1 MANSFNLSFEHF
13 GDHNTIVSNRIHKL
27 INHPVHIIDE
37 YGIVSPSALIPFCVF
52 GRNMSIMGIRTEN
65 FSVPVCNSF
74 NAKILNDQLCYEV
87 DLNRFSNKNNIGREL
102 KLGFHFVM
110 DYNED
115 RQITTDKN
123 FKAEQDQSL
132 AVRVVESDEN
142 SHAFIYLN
150 TVGKYKASKVVKNC
164 LLLEEVKLIGEG
176 EYNLNALKE
185 VQATESFLGLDQ
197 EVTGCQNEESLHNCS
212 TRKHINTL
220 VEQCGCLPFNIR
232 LSDEVYINYIFLLNK
247 FLFFN

>member
-1 MANSFNLSFEHF
+1 MEN
-13 GDHNTIVSNRIHKL
+13 
-27 INHPVHIIDE
+27 INHPVHILTKE
-37 YGIVSPSALIPFCVF
+37 NKMSVSAFIPFCDF
-52 GRNMSIMGIRTEN
+52 GGNMSLMGVKIDL
-65 FSVPVCNSF
+65 FGIPVCNSF
-74 NAKILNDQLCYEV
+74 QAKILNDQLCYEV
-87 DLNRFSNKNNIGREL
+87 DLNRFSNQNNIGREL

-115 RQITTDKN
+115 RQIITTDKN

-150 TVGKYKASKVVKNC
+150 TVGKYKASKAVKNC
-164 LLLEEVKLIGEG
+164 ILLEEVKLIGEG

-185 VQATESFLGLDQ
+185 VKATDSFLGLDQ
-197 EVTGCQNEESLHNCS
+197 EVRGCQNEVSLHNCS

-220 VEQCGCLPFNIR
+220 IKQCGCLPFNIR
-232 LSDEVYINYIFLLNK
+232 LSDEV
-247 FLFFN
+247 